1 LGHRGSE
8 VERTAFGPLGPIRS
22 LGAQS
27 FEGSRPTDLGGASW
41 VAASA
46 TPDMSSED
54 PALQPPVLEPWWDG
68 DGEGHPH
75 PGMFET
81 DRSVT
86 QSRRNASDADIL
98 ITSCYL
104 VSPIII
110 LVVWSSLLYHYKEF
124 SFNLHCIY
132 LYTCRHFG
140 PGVDMYYTFSSLFR
154 ELLD

>member
-8 VERTAFGPLGPIRS
+8 VERTAFGPLGQIRS

-27 FEGSRPTDLGGASW
+27 LEGSRPTDLGGASW

-75 PGMFET
+75 PGMFES
-81 DRSVT
+81 DRSVI
-86 QSRRNASDADIL
+86 QSLGISKIL
-98 ITSCYL
+98 NLPTCL
-104 VSPIII
+104 VI
-110 LVVWSSLLYHYKEF
+110 LFVHNSVIVIKSTYSVLKL
-124 SFNLHCIY
+124 SALH
-132 LYTCRHFG
+132 
-140 PGVDMYYTFSSLFR
+140 
-154 ELLD
+154 